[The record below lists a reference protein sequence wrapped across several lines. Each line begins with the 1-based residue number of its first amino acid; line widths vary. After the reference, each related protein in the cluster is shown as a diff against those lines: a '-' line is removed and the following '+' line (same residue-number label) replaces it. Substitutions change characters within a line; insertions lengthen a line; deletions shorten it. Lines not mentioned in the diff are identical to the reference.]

1 MGVQSNEDNK
11 TTMNSNDQGSSHII
25 ALIQAQATLATQVA
39 VIDQR
44 QKTSDKEQE
53 RIYNTLEEIR
63 KNMATKDD
71 IQAKQK
77 QFDEIEKD
85 LKEDITHTNASVKE
99 MHSSFMAAIAKIM
112 AKLDKTAESGGENM
126 VETAVLTGKFT
137 IFWAILMVIVSGI
150 IGGAIT
156 FWFARGGG

>member
-1 MGVQSNEDNK
+1 MGVQSNDDNK
-11 TTMNSNDQGSSHII
+11 ASMSGNEQNSSHII

-53 RIYNTLEEIR
+53 KIYNTLEDIR
-63 KNMATKDD
+63 RNMATKDD

-77 QFDEIEKD
+77 QFDDIESD
-85 LKEDITHTNASVKE
+85 LKADITNTNASVKE
-99 MHSSFMAAIAKIM
+99 MHGSFMEAIAKL
-112 AKLDKTAESGGENM
+112 ASKLDKTVESGGENM